1 MPQLYTSFTSR
12 SHWGKTPPI
21 ALSSKLYRAMR
32 YLHLLAIS
40 GLFFLQDTTAST
52 GDLIGQPMIGAVTD
66 HSAQLLVLTDQYEPL
81 HVAYWAEGTTDT
93 LHAVLTPS
101 ATDTLRRRI
110 IYYYAQRLDGLR
122 ARTTYEV
129 RVGSTPPSAVRF
141 TTAPIPGQ
149 AADFAFQIGSCAAP
163 FTGWF
168 FPFNRANR
176 IFDRMTAQPADFM
189 VWMGDNVYYML
200 NEWNS
205 TQKMVRKNLEY
216 RTHPKISRFLNS
228 RPQWATWDDHDFGPN
243 DAESQFHNKDE
254 ALRLFQ
260 QFWRN
265 DQWGLPHAPGVF
277 GQFSYGD
284 ADFFLLDSRYYRAD
298 STSMLG
304 KAQLEWLKISLLQ
317 SQATFKFIVSGTQL
331 LPHMKAEDFGDYPQE
346 KADFLAFLRDNDIKG
361 VVLLSGDTHYAELSK
376 LDRPGTYPL
385 YEMTASA
392 LTSPY
397 FAGSSKGQTLR
408 MAGTLYTARNF
419 GVIAL
424 SGEGDSRTCTLRL
437 MDAQGQQ
444 VWHLPIKASS
454 LR

>member
-1 MPQLYTSFTSR
+1 MKYF
-12 SHWGKTPPI
+12 
-21 ALSSKLYRAMR
+21 
-32 YLHLLAIS
+32 HLLAIS

-52 GDLIGQPMIGAVTD
+52 GAIIGQPMVGAVTD
-66 HSAQLLVLTDQYEPL
+66 HSAQLLVLTDEAVPL
-81 HVAYWAEGTTDT
+81 HVAYWALGSSDT
-93 LHAVLTPS
+93 LRLDLQPS
-101 ATDTLRRRI
+101 AADTLRRRTVH
-110 IYYYAQRLDGLR
+110 YFGQRLDGLQ

-129 RVGSTPPSAVRF
+129 HVAIAGAPTQATVQF
-141 TTAPIPGQ
+141 TTAPHRGD
-149 AADFAFQIGSCAAP
+149 ATDFSFQIGSCAAP

-176 IFDRMTAQPADFM
+176 IFDKMTDHPADFM

-205 TQKMVRKNLEY
+205 TREMVHKNLEY

-243 DAESQFHNKDE
+243 DAESNFHNKDE

-298 STSMLG
+298 SSAMLG
-304 KAQLEWLKISLLQ
+304 QAQMEWLKIGLLQ

-346 KADFLAFLRDNDIKG
+346 KAEFLTFLRDNDIKG
-361 VVLLSGDTHYAELSK
+361 VILLSGDTHYAELSK
-376 LDRPGTYPL
+376 LDRPDTYPL

-397 FAGSSKGQTLR
+397 FAGSSNGQALR
-408 MAGTLYTARNF
+408 MPGTLYTARNF
-419 GVIAL
+419 GVVEL
-424 SGEGDSRTCTLRL
+424 TGSGSDRTCTLRL

>member
-1 MPQLYTSFTSR
+1 MRSF
-12 SHWGKTPPI
+12 HII
-21 ALSSKLYRAMR
+21 AIL
-32 YLHLLAIS
+32 

-52 GDLIGQPMIGAVTD
+52 SPIIGQPMIGAVTD
-66 HSAQLLVLTDQYEPL
+66 HSAQLLVLADQNLPL
-81 HVAYWAEGTTDT
+81 DVAYWAIGQ
-93 LHAVLTPS
+93 
-101 ATDTLRRRI
+101 TDTLRLRLSANAADTLRKRI
-110 IYYYAQRLDGLR
+110 VHFYGQRITGLASRTTYDVRIRLDGRPL
-122 ARTTYEV
+122 A
-129 RVGSTPPSAVRF
+129 SVRF
-141 TTAPIPGQ
+141 TTAPRPGDAQ
-149 AADFAFQIGSCAAP
+149 DFSFQIGSCAAP

-176 IFDRMTAQPADFM
+176 IFDHMTELPTDFM

-205 TQKMVRKNLEY
+205 TPQMVGKNLEY

-243 DAESQFHNKDE
+243 DAHGDFHNKEE

-265 DQWGLPHAPGVF
+265 DQWGLPQAPGVF

-284 ADFFLLDSRYYRAD
+284 ADFFLLDSRYYRQD
-298 STSMLG
+298 TTTMLG
-304 KAQLEWLKISLLQ
+304 KAQMEWLKIGLLQ
-317 SQATFKFIVSGTQL
+317 SQATFKFIVSGTQF
-331 LPHMKAEDFGDYPQE
+331 LPHVKAEDFGDYPQE
-346 KADFLAFLRDNDIKG
+346 KADFLAFIRQNAIEG

-376 LDRPGTYPL
+376 LNRDGTYPL
-385 YEMTASA
+385 YEMTSSA

-397 FAGSSKGQTLR
+397 FAGSSDGQALR
-408 MAGTLYTARNF
+408 MPGTLYTPRNF
-419 GVIAL
+419 GVIEVTGPA
-424 SGEGDSRTCTLRL
+424 DDRTCTLRL
-437 MDAQGQQ
+437 MDAQGRQ